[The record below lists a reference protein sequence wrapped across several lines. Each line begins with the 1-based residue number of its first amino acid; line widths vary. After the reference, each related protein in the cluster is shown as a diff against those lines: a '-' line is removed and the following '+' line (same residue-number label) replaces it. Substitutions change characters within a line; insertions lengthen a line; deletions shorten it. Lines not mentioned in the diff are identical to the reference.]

1 MSPHVTEVA
10 LLAAPRHNNHHKMD
24 ITDEQKA
31 AITEWARQGEDL
43 SAIQS
48 RLKEELDITL
58 TYVDTRFLLADLDL
72 ELLDE
77 TETGAEDEAAAPET
91 GDAPVESTDN
101 EPDGKDAGS
110 TTESTPGDDHPSDT
124 IGEVSVTADALTQPG
139 AMISGKV
146 TFSDGECATW
156 LVDRMGQLRLDAE
169 TENYRPSAEDI
180 EKFQLELQKVA
191 SKQDL

>member
-1 MSPHVTEVA
+1 
-10 LLAAPRHNNHHKMD
+10 MD

-72 ELLDE
+72 ELIDE
-77 TETGAEDEAAAPET
+77 DEDEDEAEDEAEAEEQTAAPET
-91 GDAPVESTDN
+91 GVAPGESTDD

-110 TTESTPGDDHPSDT
+110 ATESAPSDDHPSDT

>member
-1 MSPHVTEVA
+1 
-10 LLAAPRHNNHHKMD
+10 MD

-72 ELLDE
+72 ELI
-77 TETGAEDEAAAPET
+77 DEAEAEEQTAAPET
-91 GDAPVESTDN
+91 GDAPGESAAD
-101 EPDGKDAGS
+101 EPDEPDEPDSQDAGS
-110 TTESTPGDDHPSDT
+110 ITESAPLDDHPSGAT
-124 IGEVSVTADALTQPG
+124 GEVSVTADALTQPG